1 MSSYLHTDASALS
14 VSAGRGVGNWMGLD
28 AVPTLAA

>member
-1 MSSYLHTDASALS
+1 MSSSLHINASALS
-14 VSAGRGVGNWMGLD
+14 VSVVCGMGNWMGLD